1 MSVPTGL
8 RAEGGVEQDPFLA
21 WWIGSDFFCTGNHG
35 FVHEI
40 SVYIAVSYRCP
51 WNNLQPIQNL
61 KSCKTLVVCHSLV
74 GGIIC
79 TFLWSPRGWFSD
91 FYSWRAPHTSLFFDL
106 WGNHCYKF
114 PTVVLV
120 GFQSL
125 GLGYRKWIMDARHSK
140 PEWSPGILEAVAL
153 CSPCCRVI
161 SHGLKPW
168 SYHLSLLLAGSLF
181 VHVSW
186 WISFQ
191 SMNDL
196 MFGWSNPPVCLA
208 KSPLLM
214 VKSDKIVRILI
225 CLASTNFSSY
235 CCGSISITSKND
247 TSKFEKI
254 SCVCPSPCLR
264 NSIRPILLVTKK
276 FKSTSHHIYVVN
288 YNDI

>member
-1 MSVPTGL
+1 MHIILSDTNGYYKFIGFTDYGL
-8 RAEGGVEQDPFLA
+8 YIYTRIDVRSHRPESRRRCRAGPIFWLGGLVRN
-21 WWIGSDFFCTGNHG
+21 FFCTGNHG

-79 TFLWSPRGWFSD
+79 MFLWSPRGWFSD

-140 PEWSPGILEAVAL
+140 PEWSPGILKAVAL

-161 SHGLKPW
+161 SMAWNRDHITCL
-168 SYHLSLLLAGSLF
+168 YCLLAAYLSMFLGEFPFSPWMISCLDGRIPLF
-181 VHVSW
+181 V
-186 WISFQ
+186 
-191 SMNDL
+191 
-196 MFGWSNPPVCLA
+196 
-208 KSPLLM
+208 
-214 VKSDKIVRILI
+214 
-225 CLASTNFSSY
+225 
-235 CCGSISITSKND
+235 
-247 TSKFEKI
+247 
-254 SCVCPSPCLR
+254 
-264 NSIRPILLVTKK
+264 
-276 FKSTSHHIYVVN
+276 
-288 YNDI
+288 